1 MQNFESKTK
10 SIIPSITL
18 LFGED
23 VPMFLITYFNWHAKN
38 EIMGD
43 NEDLYFDIA
52 NMSFT
57 GMNIVWG
64 TIKIFLDLKA
74 MKKRKYKTYVSWFVA
89 VFTVFAL
96 GLGVPLCIK
105 LANIIDVGD
114 NAIDDCIA
122 YIPIE

>member
-1 MQNFESKTK
+1 
-10 SIIPSITL
+10 
-18 LFGED
+18 
-23 VPMFLITYFNWHAKN
+23 
-38 EIMGD
+38 MGF

-57 GMNIVWG
+57 GVNIVWG
-64 TIKIFLDLKA
+64 TIKIFLNLKA

-89 VFTVFAL
+89 VFIVLAI
-96 GLGVPLCIK
+96 GVGVPFCK
-105 LANIIDVGD
+105 RLANIINVGV